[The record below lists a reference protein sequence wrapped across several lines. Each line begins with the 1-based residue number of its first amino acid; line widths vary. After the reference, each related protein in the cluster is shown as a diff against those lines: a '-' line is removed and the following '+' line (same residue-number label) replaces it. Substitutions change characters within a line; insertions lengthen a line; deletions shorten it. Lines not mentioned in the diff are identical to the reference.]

1 MVGKVKTSQT
11 TGGFIVISSFNIDC
25 VVQLSTKF
33 IGFSGNAHPH
43 LCVWELK
50 DFDNDNNWSGAG
62 GKLCL

>member
-1 MVGKVKTSQT
+1 MVGKVKTDRT
-11 TGGFIVISSFNIDC
+11 TGGFIVISPFNIDC

-50 DFDNDNNWSGAG
+50 DFDNDNN
-62 GKLCL
+62 